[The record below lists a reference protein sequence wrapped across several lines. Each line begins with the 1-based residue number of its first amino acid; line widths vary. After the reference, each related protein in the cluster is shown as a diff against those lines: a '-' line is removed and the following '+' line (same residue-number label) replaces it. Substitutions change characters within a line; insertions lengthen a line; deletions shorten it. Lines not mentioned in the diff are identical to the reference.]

1 MNHDMQGTHIC
12 DLNHGSMDSEMKISF
27 VSFSHVFFRF
37 MICLTLF
44 SRSSNCFQAITQN
57 QLYGAFDEAAAR
69 IG

>member
-1 MNHDMQGTHIC
+1 MQGTHIC

-27 VSFSHVFFRF
+27 VSFSHVFFSVHD
-37 MICLTLF
+37 LSHLF
-44 SRSSNCFQAITQN
+44 PRSSNCFQAITQN